1 MHVIPFSGIILM
13 EKSTDT
19 LMAERT
25 SPQISITLS
34 PKTYE
39 EFQRVARWKQMSLAK
54 FVRQIVEREHE
65 SPSFSNLH
73 RRAAK
78 GESPAVD
85 EVIEGDDDE

>member
-1 MHVIPFSGIILM
+1 M
-13 EKSTDT
+13 EQ
-19 LMAERT
+19 LAGQAMAERS

-39 EFQRVARWKQMSLAK
+39 EFQRVARWKRISLAK

-73 RRAAK
+73 RRALKA
-78 GESPAVD
+78 GLSD
-85 EVIEGDDDE
+85 EVIEDEDE

>member
-1 MHVIPFSGIILM
+1 MSVHLKRDNQM
-13 EKSTDT
+13 EQLAAQT
-19 LMAERT
+19 MAERS

-39 EFQRVARWKQMSLAK
+39 EFQRVARWKRISLAK

-73 RRAAK
+73 RRSLKSEAN
-78 GESPAVD
+78 E
-85 EVIEGDDDE
+85 EVIEDDDE

>member
-1 MHVIPFSGIILM
+1 M
-13 EKSTDT
+13 EQLTT
-19 LMAERT
+19 QTMADRT

-73 RRAAK
+73 RRALRSADI
-78 GESPAVD
+78 GD
-85 EVIEGDDDE
+85 EVIDDDDE